1 MDKLSIRPQ
10 ATSFLY
16 LIVLIAVACGPS
28 NGHTVQSN
36 PSYLS
41 SYLESGYYTINP
53 QTILASLDRGKTD
66 VFTPLLATQDPN
78 TPLLP
83 SGSAFWTQSDYLK
96 IAETLSQNVWQ
107 DTLQGWN
114 VYYLA
119 FDKQCQDNP
128 VGFDSLDITYYKI
141 IEVSERKVYTARHI
155 EIYPLAGVVSWGGGT
170 TFSISD
176 KWYGIDLTMFKIT
189 ADDALQRAEENGG
202 EAARLKVRNDCRILI
217 RTPNHDDDDSWDV
230 SYYFG
235 VNFEILV
242 DPYTGSYV
250 FPTPSP

>member
-16 LIVLIAVACGPS
+16 LIVLIAVACRPS
-28 NGHTVQSN
+28 NGYTVQSN

-53 QTILASLDRGKTD
+53 QTILVSLDQGKTD

-83 SGSAFWTQSDYLK
+83 SGSVFWTQSDYLK
-96 IAETLSQNVWQ
+96 IVEALSQNIWQ
-107 DTLQGWN
+107 DSMKEWN

-119 FDKQCQDNP
+119 FDKQCQDNS
-128 VGFDSLDITYYKI
+128 VGFDSLEITYYKT
-141 IEVSERKVYTARHI
+141 IEVNEREMYTARHI
-155 EIYPLAGVVSWGGGT
+155 KIYPLAGVVSWGGGT
-170 TFSISD
+170 NFSTSD
-176 KWYGIDLTMFKIT
+176 KWYGIDLAKFKIT
-189 ADDALQRAEENGG
+189 ADDAQQTAEENGG
-202 EAARLKVRNDCRILI
+202 EAARLGVQNDCRILI
-217 RTPNHDDDDSWDV
+217 RTPNHDNDDYWDV

-242 DPYTGSYV
+242 DPYTGIYL
-250 FPTPSP
+250 FPTPIP